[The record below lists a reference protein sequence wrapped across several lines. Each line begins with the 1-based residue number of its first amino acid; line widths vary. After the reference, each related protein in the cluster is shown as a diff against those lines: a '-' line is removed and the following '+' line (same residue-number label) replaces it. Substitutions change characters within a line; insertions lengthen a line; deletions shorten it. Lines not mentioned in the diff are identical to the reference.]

1 MTRLEA
7 YRFVGR
13 TAVLTG
19 VASGIGEE
27 PADGPARR
35 GSDLIPVD
43 VDRVRLEAVAAR
55 SAAVEAAAR

>member
-1 MTRLEA
+1 MTRPEA

-19 VASGIGEE
+19 VASGI
-27 PADGPARR
+27 ADGPARR